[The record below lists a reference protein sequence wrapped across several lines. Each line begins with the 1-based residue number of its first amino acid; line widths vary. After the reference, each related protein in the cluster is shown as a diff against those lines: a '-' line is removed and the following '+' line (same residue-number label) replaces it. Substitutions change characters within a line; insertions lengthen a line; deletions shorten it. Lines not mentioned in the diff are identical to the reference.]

1 MIVGCLILNS
11 CSLDAHQLKSLE
23 HLITKKQAMNTKL
36 KKQNQLLFEI
46 DFSKN
51 SNDFDFK
58 EWASEVRKQMI
69 ASLEQRHTK
78 RAKK

>member
-1 MIVGCLILNS
+1 
-11 CSLDAHQLKSLE
+11 
-23 HLITKKQAMNTKL
+23 MNTKL